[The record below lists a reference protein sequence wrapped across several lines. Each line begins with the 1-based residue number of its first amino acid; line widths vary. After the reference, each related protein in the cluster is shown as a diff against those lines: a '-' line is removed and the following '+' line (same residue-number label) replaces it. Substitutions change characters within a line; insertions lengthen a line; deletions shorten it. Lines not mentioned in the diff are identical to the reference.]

1 MNEITSKCRN
11 AEIYLT
17 DAIGSSTVKI
27 EKYFTLFGHKV
38 KTINKTQLQESDL
51 LNTAKLLKNILKK
64 VFTRL
69 LYQVAS
75 EFMRVE
81 FLVVISPIKKR
92 ALHGVPEWWL
102 LQGESLAVHL
112 YQLNH
117 GVK

>member
-27 EKYFTLFGHKV
+27 EKHFTLFGRNV
-38 KTINKTQLQESDL
+38 KTQLQENDL